1 MKWKTFF
8 RHRFQL
14 IRSKQALT
22 FFFLRRMYLDWFFFH
37 WNDYCTATVHFCFQ
51 IPCHNTFTCTFTHQ
65 ICGRSAT
72 FTTPY
77 IFLLA
82 LFWPS
87 FFCSSVFLHHGTTD
101 LISLFQQENFLL
113 KVLHVFVGECII
125 SSIWAQV
132 VSPCWSLCCFPPNY
146 DLSMFNRDSYSGAMR
161 SMRST
166 LNTSRW
172 VMVCTLIHTVEPQSV
187 CIYQLV
193 IGERMKCL

>member
-1 MKWKTFF
+1 
-8 RHRFQL
+8 
-14 IRSKQALT
+14 
-22 FFFLRRMYLDWFFFH
+22 MYLDWFFFH
-37 WNDYCTATVHFCFQ
+37 WNDYCKATVHFCFQ

-87 FFCSSVFLHHGTTD
+87 FFCSSVFFAPWHNRLDKSLSTRKFPSQGTAC
-101 LISLFQQENFLL
+101 FCGWMLL
-113 KVLHVFVGECII
+113 Y
-125 SSIWAQV
+125 SSIWAEV

-146 DLSMFNRDSYSGAMR
+146 DLSMLNRDSYSVA
-161 SMRST
+161 MRST

-193 IGERMKCL
+193 IGERIKCH